1 MPFNILMHRNRNG
14 HVNNT
19 KKSSI
24 ALKKN
29 VINVKNTLNYNSL
42 KKNYLDK
49 ALDVDY
55 ICDIYFCPA

>member
-1 MPFNILMHRNRNG
+1 MLTIQ
-14 HVNNT
+14 
-19 KKSSI
+19 KKVQS
-24 ALKKN
+24 LKKN